1 MTVWQI
7 MTPEE
12 VAESDAYLA
21 QEAKKRPTPFQCLC
35 GRFVKASTLWR
46 GGLEISGVRS
56 WGWHCSQCGDVVE
69 RS

>member
-12 VAESDAYLA
+12 VAELA
-21 QEAKKRPTPFQCLC
+21 ASQALQPKRRDPQMQCVC
-35 GRFVKASTLWR
+35 GRFVKRSTFWR
-46 GGLEISGVRS
+46 HGPDVNGMSS
-56 WGWHCSQCGDVVE
+56 WGWRCSQCGDVVE